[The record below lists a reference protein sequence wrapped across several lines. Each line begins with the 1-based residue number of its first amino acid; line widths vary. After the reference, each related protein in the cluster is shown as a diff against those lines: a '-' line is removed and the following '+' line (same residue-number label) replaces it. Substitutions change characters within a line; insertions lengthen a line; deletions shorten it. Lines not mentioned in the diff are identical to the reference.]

1 MTWREATRDEIHQF
15 YTQEFP
21 NWIDELP
28 SFISSDG
35 PKEYAIAFRDSH
47 PIKKDEAP
55 AREFI
60 RRGTR
65 DEYDSRRRGKNF
77 ESFDHIVNFIQRPA
91 RHDPFENSDYALVDP
106 DLLDKP
112 DPLPAGVYYSLD
124 HWERSWIILVD
135 IDAKD
140 IALERGRR
148 LVSDD
153 SELSDEEI
161 RSKAGI
167 LDAAPEGYPYA
178 FEDIEQALEYG
189 FTVRDIFEDD
199 FAAEETMVVYSGQGC
214 HVYLLD
220 DDRDHQYDTKSR
232 EVLVDYLTKRREI
245 PIDSVVTA
253 DRKRVA
259 RLPYTL
265 HTDVSRVV
273 QPIESP
279 TFDFRRVPTPEFL
292 SDDSVRSM
300 GVSE

>member
-1 MTWREATRDEIHQF
+1 MTWRKSSRDEIRQY
-15 YTQEFP
+15 YTEEFP
-21 NWIDELP
+21 GRRDEIP
-28 SFISSDG
+28 EFISADG
-35 PKEYAIAFRDSH
+35 PKEYAIAFRASH

-65 DEYDSRRRGKNF
+65 NEYDSGPRGKNF
-77 ESFDHIVNFIQRPA
+77 GSFDHVLNFIQRPA
-91 RHDPFENSDYALVDP
+91 RCDPFENSDYALVNP

-112 DPLPAGVYYSLD
+112 DPLPAGVYYALD

-140 IALERGRR
+140 IALERGRS
-148 LVSDD
+148 LINGGSKLSDD
-153 SELSDEEI
+153 EVRSE
-161 RSKAGI
+161 AGI

-178 FEDIEQALEYG
+178 FEDIKQALEYG
-189 FTVRDIFEDD
+189 FTVRDLFEDD

-220 DDRDHQYDTKSR
+220 DDRNHHYDTKSR
-232 EVLVDYLTKRREI
+232 EVLVDYLTNRRGI
-245 PIDSVVTA
+245 PIDTVVTA
-253 DRKRVA
+253 DRQRVA

-273 QPIESP
+273 QPIDSP
-279 TFDFRRVPTPEFL
+279 TFNFREEANPAFL
-292 SDDSVRSM
+292 SDRPERSLE
-300 GVSE
+300 VTQ